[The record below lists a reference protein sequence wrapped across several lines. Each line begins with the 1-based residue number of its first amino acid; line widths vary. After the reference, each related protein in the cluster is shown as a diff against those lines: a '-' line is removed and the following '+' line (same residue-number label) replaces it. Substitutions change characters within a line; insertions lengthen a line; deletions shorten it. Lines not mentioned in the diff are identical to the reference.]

1 MLDLVLIVL
10 IIVSLSKPDILLS
23 KDMKE
28 KANEEQKKQ
37 LASNY
42 RKLYSIVVASIES
55 VALLRYNMI
64 LGAVCIIISFILLF
78 AVAFPAKKKNKVI
91 LQELGLSK

>member
-1 MLDLVLIVL
+1 MLDLIL
-10 IIVSLSKPDILLS
+10 IIMIIISLAKPEILLS

-42 RKLYSIVVASIES
+42 RKLYSIVVASLES
-55 VALLRYNMI
+55 AALLRYNMI
-64 LGAVCIIISFILLF
+64 VGLVCIVISLILLF
-78 AVAFPAKKKNKVI
+78 AIAIPAKNKNKVI